1 MPKVPTAVSQRSIS
15 TGNVGSINAPSN
27 MGRGAQQ
34 VGTGLMNV
42 SQSANFLMH
51 SALAAERQREAEA
64 KHLDELNQQQGANL
78 LALEAQQGI
87 DDDVRGLKDQLSK
100 QTDRSPSL
108 WRAKIRNQDDE
119 EIEVMPD
126 DAVQLQLRNRIDKA
140 IQTAEDSYGP
150 KAKALVEQYL
160 RPHAYKATAEFKDY
174 TFGLKVDKGKA
185 DLSTSLDI
193 LGKQAADPHNLM
205 REDSMQRGLDL
216 IDNAKING
224 LLPPTEVAKLKQNWQ
239 ADVGGKYWQTV
250 SQLDPTK
257 ILQLESDYRTK
268 GAHLPEGMDPT
279 KLDTYRQ
286 MAYGTL
292 DRSQRQRDAMN
303 KAHEEAIKATQE
315 QNYRGLYSQVLQRD
329 PKAVEALPEMMANQG
344 LTVEQAD
351 KIRSTA
357 EHLAKQDA
365 DNPVLKKSS
374 GLARFEFQKQVN
386 RAKFG
391 DGDLRAIEHDLTE
404 SVIGGAMLAED
415 AQAIMGKITEAQGHL
430 QSEGQ
435 RDYNDKLQ
443 RAHKSLMS
451 GLTTTGPMDTYD
463 HVSEDAKKEASDVF
477 YERASQN
484 PGMDPTALRLEVEK
498 IFKPVVEKRR
508 EMGMSEADK
517 TALTDARMQIAVQK
531 GALSR
536 AAYKEWKDQTE
547 TWRNIYKQA
556 IEAQK
561 TPPPQPSLMERAK
574 EFGSSFF
581 NSAEDE

>member
-34 VGTGLMNV
+34 VGAGLMNV
-42 SQSANFLMH
+42 SQSANFLMY

-140 IQTAEDSYGP
+140 IQTADDSYGP

-160 RPHAYKATAEFKDY
+160 RPHAFKATSEFKDY

-216 IDNAKING
+216 IDNAKVNG
-224 LLPPTEVAKLKQNWQ
+224 LLPPTEVAKLKQNWK

-268 GAHLPEGMDPT
+268 GAHLPDDMDPT

-303 KAHEEAIKATQE
+303 KAHEESIKATQE

-365 DNPVLKKSS
+365 DNPALKQSS
-374 GLARFEFQKQVN
+374 GLARFEFQKQVT

-391 DGDLRAIEHDLTE
+391 DGDLSAIENDLTDQVT
-404 SVIGGAMLAED
+404 SGQMLATD
-415 AQAIMGKITEAQGHL
+415 AQAIMSQISEAQGHL
-430 QSEGQ
+430 QSEEKKS
-435 RDYNDKLQ
+435 YNDDVQ
-443 RAHKSLMS
+443 RAHKNVMS
-451 GLTTTGPMDTYD
+451 ALTTTGIMDKFD
-463 HVSEDAKKEASDVF
+463 ALSEETKKNADEYF
-477 YERASQN
+477 YKRLAQEPNAN
-484 PGMDPTALRLEVEK
+484 PWQIREETLK
-498 IFKPVVEKRR
+498 IFEPILKQRKEV
-508 EMGMSEADK
+508 GMQEGDK
-517 TALTDARMQIAVQK
+517 LKLDDARIEAGVQS
-531 GALSR
+531 GALSK
-536 AAYKEWKDQTE
+536 AAAKAMRDQTQQDIGMRLRE
-547 TWRNIYKQA
+547 QFIKSYV
-556 IEAQK
+556 
-561 TPPPQPSLMERAK
+561 PPQPSMMERIQQ
-574 EFGSSFF
+574 FGSSLFQG
-581 NSAEDE
+581 SDE

>member
-34 VGTGLMNV
+34 IGAGLMNV

-160 RPHAYKATAEFKDY
+160 RPHAFKATSEFKDY

-216 IDNAKING
+216 IDNAKVNG

-357 EHLAKQDA
+357 EHLSKQDA
-365 DNPVLKKSS
+365 DNPALKQSS
-374 GLARFEFQKQVN
+374 GLARFEFQKQVT

-391 DGDLRAIEHDLTE
+391 DGDLSAIENDLTDQVA
-404 SVIGGAMLAED
+404 SGQMLATD
-415 AQAIMGKITEAQGHL
+415 AQAIMSQISEAQGHL
-430 QSEGQ
+430 QSEEKKS
-435 RDYNDKLQ
+435 YNDDVQ
-443 RAHKSLMS
+443 RAHKNVMS
-451 GLTTTGPMDTYD
+451 ALTTTGIMDKFD
-463 HVSEDAKKEASDVF
+463 ALSEETKKNADEYF
-477 YERASQN
+477 YKRLAQEPNAN
-484 PGMDPTALRLEVEK
+484 PWQIREETLK
-498 IFKPVVEKRR
+498 IFEPILKQRKEV
-508 EMGMSEADK
+508 GMQEGDK
-517 TALTDARMQIAVQK
+517 LKLDDARIEAGVQS
-531 GALSR
+531 GALSK
-536 AAYKEWKDQTE
+536 AAAKAMRDQTQQDIGMRLRE
-547 TWRNIYKQA
+547 QFIKSYV
-556 IEAQK
+556 
-561 TPPPQPSLMERAK
+561 PPQPSMMERIQQ
-574 EFGSSFF
+574 FGSSLFQG
-581 NSAEDE
+581 SDE

>member
-34 VGTGLMNV
+34 IGAGLMNV

-160 RPHAYKATAEFKDY
+160 RPHAFKATSEFKDY

-216 IDNAKING
+216 IDNAKVNG
-224 LLPPTEVAKLKQNWQ
+224 LLPPTEVAKLKQNWK

-268 GAHLPEGMDPT
+268 GAHLPDDMDPT

-292 DRSQRQRDAMN
+292 DRYQRQRDAMN
-303 KAHEEAIKATQE
+303 KAHEESIKATQE

-365 DNPVLKKSS
+365 DNPALKQSS
-374 GLARFEFQKQVN
+374 GLARFEFQKQVT

-391 DGDLRAIEHDLTE
+391 DGDLSAIENDLTDQVT
-404 SVIGGAMLAED
+404 SGQMLATD
-415 AQAIMGKITEAQGHL
+415 AQAIMSQISEAQGHL
-430 QSEGQ
+430 QSEEKKS
-435 RDYNDKLQ
+435 YNDDVQ
-443 RAHKSLMS
+443 RAHKNVMS
-451 GLTTTGPMDTYD
+451 ALTTTGIMDKFD
-463 HVSEDAKKEASDVF
+463 ALSEETKKNADEYF
-477 YERASQN
+477 YKRLAQDPNAN
-484 PGMDPTALRLEVEK
+484 PWQIREETLK
-498 IFKPVVEKRR
+498 IFEPILKQRKEV
-508 EMGMSEADK
+508 GMQEGDK
-517 TALTDARMQIAVQK
+517 LKLDDARIEAGVQS
-531 GALSR
+531 GALSK
-536 AAYKEWKDQTE
+536 AAAKAMRDQTQQDIGMRLRE
-547 TWRNIYKQA
+547 QFIKSYV
-556 IEAQK
+556 
-561 TPPPQPSLMERAK
+561 PPQPSMMERIQQ
-574 EFGSSFF
+574 FGSSLFQG
-581 NSAEDE
+581 SDE

>member
-34 VGTGLMNV
+34 IGAGLMNV

-140 IQTAEDSYGP
+140 IQTAEDAYGP

-303 KAHEEAIKATQE
+303 KAHEESIKATQE

-365 DNPVLKKSS
+365 DNPALKQSS
-374 GLARFEFQKQVN
+374 GLARFEFQKQVT

-391 DGDLRAIEHDLTE
+391 DGDLSAIENDLTDQVT
-404 SVIGGAMLAED
+404 SGQMLATD
-415 AQAIMGKITEAQGHL
+415 AQAIMSQISEAQGHL
-430 QSEGQ
+430 QSEEKKS
-435 RDYNDKLQ
+435 YNDDVQ
-443 RAHKSLMS
+443 RAHKNVMS
-451 GLTTTGPMDTYD
+451 ALTTTGIMDKFD
-463 HVSEDAKKEASDVF
+463 ALSEETKKNADEYF
-477 YERASQN
+477 YKRLAQEPNAN
-484 PGMDPTALRLEVEK
+484 PWQIREETLK
-498 IFKPVVEKRR
+498 IFEPILKQRKEV
-508 EMGMSEADK
+508 GMQEGDK
-517 TALTDARMQIAVQK
+517 LKLDDARIEAGVQS
-531 GALSR
+531 GALSK
-536 AAYKEWKDQTE
+536 AAAKAMRDQTQQDIGMRLRE
-547 TWRNIYKQA
+547 QFIKSYV
-556 IEAQK
+556 
-561 TPPPQPSLMERAK
+561 PPQPSMMERIQQ
-574 EFGSSFF
+574 FGSSLFQG
-581 NSAEDE
+581 SDE

>member
-15 TGNVGSINAPSN
+15 TGNIGSINAPSN

-34 VGTGLMNV
+34 IGAGLMNV

-160 RPHAYKATAEFKDY
+160 RPHAFKATSEFKDY

-329 PKAVEALPEMMANQG
+329 PKAVEALPEMMATQG

-365 DNPVLKKSS
+365 DNPALKQSS
-374 GLARFEFQKQVN
+374 GLARFEFQKQVT

-391 DGDLRAIEHDLTE
+391 DGDLSAIENDLTDQVT
-404 SVIGGAMLAED
+404 SGQMLATD
-415 AQAIMGKITEAQGHL
+415 AQAIMSQISEAQGHL
-430 QSEGQ
+430 QSEEKKS
-435 RDYNDKLQ
+435 YNDDVQ
-443 RAHKSLMS
+443 RAHKNVMS
-451 GLTTTGPMDTYD
+451 ALTTTGIMDKFD
-463 HVSEDAKKEASDVF
+463 ALSEETKKNADEYF
-477 YERASQN
+477 YKRLAQEPNAN
-484 PGMDPTALRLEVEK
+484 PWQIREETLK
-498 IFKPVVEKRR
+498 IFEPILKQRKEV
-508 EMGMSEADK
+508 GMQEGDK
-517 TALTDARMQIAVQK
+517 LKLDDARIEAGVQS
-531 GALSR
+531 GALSK
-536 AAYKEWKDQTE
+536 AAAKAMRDQTQQDIGMRLRE
-547 TWRNIYKQA
+547 QFIKSYV
-556 IEAQK
+556 
-561 TPPPQPSLMERAK
+561 PPQPSMMERIQQ
-574 EFGSSFF
+574 FGSSLFQG
-581 NSAEDE
+581 SDE

>member
-34 VGTGLMNV
+34 IGAGLMNV

-160 RPHAYKATAEFKDY
+160 RPHAFKATSEFKDY

-315 QNYRGLYSQVLQRD
+315 QNSSGLYSRVLQRD
-329 PKAVEALPEMMANQG
+329 PKVLGELPGLLLDQG

-365 DNPVLKKSS
+365 DNPALKKSS
-374 GLARFEFQKQVN
+374 GLARFDFQKQVT

-391 DGDLRAIEHDLTE
+391 DGDLSAIEDDLTDQVA
-404 SVIGGAMLAED
+404 SGQMLATD
-415 AQAIMGKITEAQGHL
+415 AQAIMSQISEAQGHL
-430 QSEGQ
+430 QSEEKKS
-435 RDYNDKLQ
+435 YNDDVQ
-443 RAHKSLMS
+443 RAHKNVMS
-451 GLTTTGPMDTYD
+451 ALTTTGIMDKFD
-463 HVSEDAKKEASDVF
+463 ALSEETKKNADEYF
-477 YERASQN
+477 YKRLAQEPNAN
-484 PGMDPTALRLEVEK
+484 PWQIREETLK
-498 IFKPVVEKRR
+498 IFEPILKQRKEV
-508 EMGMSEADK
+508 GMQEGDK
-517 TALTDARMQIAVQK
+517 LKLDDARIEAGVQS
-531 GALSR
+531 GALSK
-536 AAYKEWKDQTE
+536 AAAKAMRDQTQQDIGMRLRE
-547 TWRNIYKQA
+547 QFIKSYV
-556 IEAQK
+556 
-561 TPPPQPSLMERAK
+561 PPQPSMMERIQQ
-574 EFGSSFF
+574 FGSSLFQG
-581 NSAEDE
+581 SDE

>member
-34 VGTGLMNV
+34 IGAGLMNV

-160 RPHAYKATAEFKDY
+160 RPHAFKATSEFKDY

-216 IDNAKING
+216 IDNAKVNG
-224 LLPPTEVAKLKQNWQ
+224 LMPPTEVAKLKQNWK

-268 GAHLPEGMDPT
+268 GAHLPDDMDPT

-292 DRSQRQRDAMN
+292 DRSQKQRDAQN
-303 KAHEEAIKATQE
+303 KANEEAIKATQE

-357 EHLAKQDA
+357 EHLSKQDA
-365 DNPVLKKSS
+365 DNPALKQSS

-391 DGDLRAIEHDLTE
+391 DGDLSAIENDLTDQVA
-404 SVIGGAMLAED
+404 SGQMLATD
-415 AQAIMGKITEAQGHL
+415 AQAIMSQISEAQGHL
-430 QSEGQ
+430 QSEEKKS
-435 RDYNDKLQ
+435 YNDDVQ
-443 RAHKSLMS
+443 RAHKNVMS
-451 GLTTTGPMDTYD
+451 ALTTTGIMDKFD
-463 HVSEDAKKEASDVF
+463 ALSEETKKNADEYF
-477 YERASQN
+477 YKRLAQEPNAN
-484 PGMDPTALRLEVEK
+484 PWQIREETLK
-498 IFKPVVEKRR
+498 IFEPILKQRKEV
-508 EMGMSEADK
+508 GMQEGDK
-517 TALTDARMQIAVQK
+517 LKLDDARIEAGVQS
-531 GALSR
+531 GALSK
-536 AAYKEWKDQTE
+536 AAAKAMRDQTQQDIGMRLRE
-547 TWRNIYKQA
+547 QFIKSYV
-556 IEAQK
+556 
-561 TPPPQPSLMERAK
+561 PPQPSMMERIQQ
-574 EFGSSFF
+574 FGSSLFQG
-581 NSAEDE
+581 SDE

>member
-34 VGTGLMNV
+34 IGAGLMNV

-160 RPHAYKATAEFKDY
+160 RPHAFKATSEFKDY

-216 IDNAKING
+216 IDNAKVNG
-224 LLPPTEVAKLKQNWQ
+224 LLPPTDVAKLKQNWQ

-329 PKAVEALPEMMANQG
+329 PKAVEALPEMMATQG

-365 DNPVLKKSS
+365 DNPALKQSS
-374 GLARFEFQKQVN
+374 GLARFEFQKQVT

-391 DGDLRAIEHDLTE
+391 DGDLSAIENDLTDQVT
-404 SVIGGAMLAED
+404 SGQMLATD
-415 AQAIMGKITEAQGHL
+415 AQAIMSQISEAQGHL
-430 QSEGQ
+430 QSEEKKS
-435 RDYNDKLQ
+435 YNDDVQ
-443 RAHKSLMS
+443 RAHKNVMS
-451 GLTTTGPMDTYD
+451 ALTTTGIMDKFD
-463 HVSEDAKKEASDVF
+463 ALSEETKKNADEYF
-477 YERASQN
+477 YKRLAQEPNAN
-484 PGMDPTALRLEVEK
+484 PWQIREETLK
-498 IFKPVVEKRR
+498 IFEPILKQRKEV
-508 EMGMSEADK
+508 GMQEGDK
-517 TALTDARMQIAVQK
+517 LKLDDARIEAGVQS
-531 GALSR
+531 GALSK
-536 AAYKEWKDQTE
+536 AAAKAMRDQTQQDIGMRLRE
-547 TWRNIYKQA
+547 QFIKSYV
-556 IEAQK
+556 
-561 TPPPQPSLMERAK
+561 PPQPSMMERIQQ
-574 EFGSSFF
+574 FGSSLFQG
-581 NSAEDE
+581 SDE

>member
-15 TGNVGSINAPSN
+15 TGNIGSINAPSN

-34 VGTGLMNV
+34 IGAGLMNV

-100 QTDRSPSL
+100 QTDRSPML
-108 WRAKIRNQDDE
+108 WRAKIRNQDDD

-140 IQTAEDSYGP
+140 IQTAEDAYGP

-160 RPHAYKATAEFKDY
+160 RPHAFKATSEFKDY

-216 IDNAKING
+216 IDNAKVNG
-224 LLPPTEVAKLKQNWQ
+224 LLPPTDVAKLKQNWQ

-329 PKAVEALPEMMANQG
+329 PKAVEALPEMMATQG

-357 EHLAKQDA
+357 EHLSKQDA
-365 DNPVLKKSS
+365 DNPALKQSS

-391 DGDLRAIEHDLTE
+391 DGDLSAIENDLTDQVT
-404 SVIGGAMLAED
+404 SGQMLATD
-415 AQAIMGKITEAQGHL
+415 AQAIMSQISEAQGHL
-430 QSEGQ
+430 QSEEKKS
-435 RDYNDKLQ
+435 YNDDVQ
-443 RAHKSLMS
+443 RAHKNVMS
-451 GLTTTGPMDTYD
+451 ALTTTGIMDKFD
-463 HVSEDAKKEASDVF
+463 ALSEETKKNADEYF
-477 YERASQN
+477 YKRLAQEPNAN
-484 PGMDPTALRLEVEK
+484 PWQIREETLK
-498 IFKPVVEKRR
+498 IFEPILKQRKEV
-508 EMGMSEADK
+508 GMQEGDK
-517 TALTDARMQIAVQK
+517 LKLDDARIEAGVQS
-531 GALSR
+531 GALSK
-536 AAYKEWKDQTE
+536 AAAKAMRDQTQQDIGMRLRE
-547 TWRNIYKQA
+547 QFIKSYV
-556 IEAQK
+556 
-561 TPPPQPSLMERAK
+561 PPQPSMMERIQQ
-574 EFGSSFF
+574 FGSSLFQG
-581 NSAEDE
+581 SDE

>member
-34 VGTGLMNV
+34 VGAGLMNV

-108 WRAKIRNQDDE
+108 WRAKIRNQDDD

-216 IDNAKING
+216 IDNAKVNG
-224 LLPPTEVAKLKQNWQ
+224 LLPPTEVAKLKQNWK

-357 EHLAKQDA
+357 EHLSKQDA
-365 DNPVLKKSS
+365 DNPALKQSS

-391 DGDLRAIEHDLTE
+391 DGDLSAIENDLTE
-404 SVIGGAMLAED
+404 QVASGQMLATD
-415 AQAIMGKITEAQGHL
+415 AQAIMSQISEAQGHL
-430 QSEGQ
+430 QSEEKKS
-435 RDYNDKLQ
+435 YNDDVQ
-443 RAHKSLMS
+443 RAHKNVMS
-451 GLTTTGPMDTYD
+451 ALTTTGLMDKFD
-463 HVSEDAKKEASDVF
+463 ALSEETKKNADEYF
-477 YERASQN
+477 YKRLAQEPNAN
-484 PGMDPTALRLEVEK
+484 PWQIREETLK
-498 IFKPVVEKRR
+498 IFEPILKQRKEV
-508 EMGMSEADK
+508 GMQEGDK
-517 TALTDARMQIAVQK
+517 LKLDDARIEAGVQS
-531 GALSR
+531 GALSK
-536 AAYKEWKDQTE
+536 AAAKAMRDQTQQDIGMRLRE
-547 TWRNIYKQA
+547 QFIKSYV
-556 IEAQK
+556 
-561 TPPPQPSLMERAK
+561 PPQPSMMERIQQ
-574 EFGSSFF
+574 FGSSLFQG
-581 NSAEDE
+581 SDE

>member
-34 VGTGLMNV
+34 IGAGLMNV

-108 WRAKIRNQDDE
+108 WRAKIRNQDDD

-160 RPHAYKATAEFKDY
+160 RPHAFKATSEFKDY

-216 IDNAKING
+216 IDNAKVNG

-303 KAHEEAIKATQE
+303 KAHEESIKATQE
-315 QNYRGLYSQVLQRD
+315 QHYRELYSQVLQRD
-329 PKAVEALPEMMANQG
+329 PKAVEALPEMMATQG

-365 DNPVLKKSS
+365 DNPALKQSS
-374 GLARFEFQKQVN
+374 GLARFEFQKQVT

-415 AQAIMGKITEAQGHL
+415 AQAIMGNITEAQGHL
-430 QSEGQ
+430 QSEEKKS
-435 RDYNDKLQ
+435 YNDDVQ
-443 RAHKSLMS
+443 RAHKNVMS
-451 GLTTTGPMDTYD
+451 ALTTTGIMDKFD
-463 HVSEDAKKEASDVF
+463 ALSEETKKNADEYF
-477 YERASQN
+477 YKRLAQEPNAN
-484 PGMDPTALRLEVEK
+484 PWQIREETLK
-498 IFKPVVEKRR
+498 IFEPILKQRKEV
-508 EMGMSEADK
+508 GMQEGDK
-517 TALTDARMQIAVQK
+517 LKLDDARIEAGVQS
-531 GALSR
+531 GALSK
-536 AAYKEWKDQTE
+536 AAAKAMRDQTQQDIGMRLRE
-547 TWRNIYKQA
+547 QFIKSYV
-556 IEAQK
+556 
-561 TPPPQPSLMERAK
+561 PPQPSMMERIQQ
-574 EFGSSFF
+574 FGSSLFQG
-581 NSAEDE
+581 SDE

>member
-15 TGNVGSINAPSN
+15 TGNIGSINAPSN

-34 VGTGLMNV
+34 IGAGLMNV

-100 QTDRSPSL
+100 QTDRSPML
-108 WRAKIRNQDDE
+108 WRAKIRNQDDD

-140 IQTAEDSYGP
+140 IQTAEDAYGP

-160 RPHAYKATAEFKDY
+160 RPHAFKATSEFKDY

-216 IDNAKING
+216 IDNAKVNG
-224 LLPPTEVAKLKQNWQ
+224 LLPPTDVAKLKQNWQ

-357 EHLAKQDA
+357 EHLSKQDA
-365 DNPVLKKSS
+365 DNPALKQSS
-374 GLARFEFQKQVN
+374 GLARFEFQKQVT

-391 DGDLRAIEHDLTE
+391 DGDLSAIENDLTDQVT
-404 SVIGGAMLAED
+404 SGQMLATD
-415 AQAIMGKITEAQGHL
+415 AQAIMSQINEAQGHL
-430 QSEGQ
+430 QSEEKKS
-435 RDYNDKLQ
+435 YNDDVQ
-443 RAHKSLMS
+443 RAHKNVMS
-451 GLTTTGPMDTYD
+451 ALTTTGIMDKFD
-463 HVSEDAKKEASDVF
+463 ALSEETKKNADEYF
-477 YERASQN
+477 YKRLAQEPNAN
-484 PGMDPTALRLEVEK
+484 PWQIREETLK
-498 IFKPVVEKRR
+498 IFEPILKQRKEV
-508 EMGMSEADK
+508 GMQEGDK
-517 TALTDARMQIAVQK
+517 LKLDDARIEAGVQS
-531 GALSR
+531 GALSK
-536 AAYKEWKDQTE
+536 AAAKAMRDQTQQDIGMRLRE
-547 TWRNIYKQA
+547 QFIKSYV
-556 IEAQK
+556 
-561 TPPPQPSLMERAK
+561 PPQPSMMERIQQ
-574 EFGSSFF
+574 FGSSLFQG
-581 NSAEDE
+581 SDE

>member
-1 MPKVPTAVSQRSIS
+1 
-15 TGNVGSINAPSN
+15 
-27 MGRGAQQ
+27 
-34 VGTGLMNV
+34 MNV

-100 QTDRSPSL
+100 QTDRSPML
-108 WRAKIRNQDDE
+108 WRAKIRNQDDD

-140 IQTAEDSYGP
+140 IQTAEDAYGP

-160 RPHAYKATAEFKDY
+160 RPHAFKATSEFKDY

-224 LLPPTEVAKLKQNWQ
+224 LLPPTDVAKLKQNWQ
-239 ADVGGKYWQTV
+239 ADVGNKYWQTV

-257 ILQLESDYRTK
+257 ILNLESDYRTK

-303 KAHEEAIKATQE
+303 KAHEESIKATQE
-315 QNYRGLYSQVLQRD
+315 QHYRELYSQVLQRD
-329 PKAVEALPEMMANQG
+329 PKAVEALPEMMATQG

-365 DNPVLKKSS
+365 DNPALKQSS
-374 GLARFEFQKQVN
+374 GLARFEFQKQVT

-391 DGDLRAIEHDLTE
+391 DGDLSAIENDLTDQVT
-404 SVIGGAMLAED
+404 SGQMLATD
-415 AQAIMGKITEAQGHL
+415 AQAIMSQINEAQGHL
-430 QSEGQ
+430 QSEEKKS
-435 RDYNDKLQ
+435 YNDDVQ
-443 RAHKSLMS
+443 RAHKNVMS
-451 GLTTTGPMDTYD
+451 ALTTTGIMDKFD
-463 HVSEDAKKEASDVF
+463 ALSEETKKNADEYF
-477 YERASQN
+477 YKRLAQEPNAN
-484 PGMDPTALRLEVEK
+484 PWQIREETLK
-498 IFKPVVEKRR
+498 IFEPILKQRKEV
-508 EMGMSEADK
+508 GMQEGDK
-517 TALTDARMQIAVQK
+517 LKLDDARIEAGVQS
-531 GALSR
+531 GALSK
-536 AAYKEWKDQTE
+536 AAAKAMRDQTQQDIGMRLRE
-547 TWRNIYKQA
+547 QFIKSYV
-556 IEAQK
+556 
-561 TPPPQPSLMERAK
+561 PPQPSMMERIQQ
-574 EFGSSFF
+574 FGSSLFQG
-581 NSAEDE
+581 SDE

>member
-1 MPKVPTAVSQRSIS
+1 
-15 TGNVGSINAPSN
+15 
-27 MGRGAQQ
+27 
-34 VGTGLMNV
+34 MNV

-160 RPHAYKATAEFKDY
+160 RPHAFKATSEFKDY

-185 DLSTSLDI
+185 DLATSLDI

-315 QNYRGLYSQVLQRD
+315 QNSSGLYSRVLQRD
-329 PKAVEALPEMMANQG
+329 PKVLGELPGLLLDQG

-365 DNPVLKKSS
+365 DNPALKKSS

-391 DGDLRAIEHDLTE
+391 DGDLSAIENDLTE
-404 SVIGGAMLAED
+404 QVSSGQMLATD
-415 AQAIMGKITEAQGHL
+415 AQAIMSQISEAQGHL
-430 QSEGQ
+430 QSEEKKS
-435 RDYNDKLQ
+435 YNDDVQ
-443 RAHKSLMS
+443 RAHKNVMS
-451 GLTTTGPMDTYD
+451 ALTTTGIMDKFD
-463 HVSEDAKKEASDVF
+463 ALSEETKKNADEYF
-477 YERASQN
+477 YKRLAQEPNAN
-484 PGMDPTALRLEVEK
+484 PWQIREETLK
-498 IFKPVVEKRR
+498 IFEPILKQRKEV
-508 EMGMSEADK
+508 GMQEGDK
-517 TALTDARMQIAVQK
+517 LKLDDARIEAGVQS
-531 GALSR
+531 GALSK
-536 AAYKEWKDQTE
+536 AAAKAMRDQTQQDIGMRLRE
-547 TWRNIYKQA
+547 QFIKSYV
-556 IEAQK
+556 
-561 TPPPQPSLMERAK
+561 PPQPSMMERIQQ
-574 EFGSSFF
+574 FGSSLFQG
-581 NSAEDE
+581 SDE

>member
-34 VGTGLMNV
+34 VGAGLMNV

-160 RPHAYKATAEFKDY
+160 RPHAFKATSEFKDY

-185 DLSTSLDI
+185 DLATSLDI

-216 IDNAKING
+216 IDNAKVNG
-224 LLPPTEVAKLKQNWQ
+224 LLPPTEVAKLKQNWK

-257 ILQLESDYRTK
+257 ILNLESDYRTK

-303 KAHEEAIKATQE
+303 KAHEESIKATQE
-315 QNYRGLYSQVLQRD
+315 HHYRELYSQVLQRD
-329 PKAVEALPEMMANQG
+329 PKAVEALPEMMATQG

-365 DNPVLKKSS
+365 DNPALKQSS
-374 GLARFEFQKQVN
+374 GLARFEFQKQVT

-391 DGDLRAIEHDLTE
+391 DGDLSAIENDLTDQVT
-404 SVIGGAMLAED
+404 SGQMLATD
-415 AQAIMGKITEAQGHL
+415 AQAIMSQISEAQGHL
-430 QSEGQ
+430 QSEEKKS
-435 RDYNDKLQ
+435 YNDDVQ
-443 RAHKSLMS
+443 RAHKNVMS
-451 GLTTTGPMDTYD
+451 ALTTTGIMDKFD
-463 HVSEDAKKEASDVF
+463 ALSEETKKNADEYF
-477 YERASQN
+477 YKRLAQEPNAN
-484 PGMDPTALRLEVEK
+484 PWQIREETLK
-498 IFKPVVEKRR
+498 IFEPILKQRKEV
-508 EMGMSEADK
+508 GMQEGDK
-517 TALTDARMQIAVQK
+517 LKLDDARIEAGVQS
-531 GALSR
+531 GALSK
-536 AAYKEWKDQTE
+536 AAAKAMRDQTQQDIGMRLRE
-547 TWRNIYKQA
+547 QFIKSYV
-556 IEAQK
+556 
-561 TPPPQPSLMERAK
+561 PPQPSMMERIQQ
-574 EFGSSFF
+574 FGSSLFQG
-581 NSAEDE
+581 SDE

>member
-34 VGTGLMNV
+34 IGAGLMNV

-100 QTDRSPSL
+100 QTDRSPML
-108 WRAKIRNQDDE
+108 WRAKIRNQDDD

-140 IQTAEDSYGP
+140 IQTAEDAYGP

-160 RPHAYKATAEFKDY
+160 RPHAFKATSEFKDY

-224 LLPPTEVAKLKQNWQ
+224 LLPPTDVAKLKQNWQ
-239 ADVGGKYWQTV
+239 ADVGNKYWQTV

-257 ILQLESDYRTK
+257 ILNLESDYRTK

-303 KAHEEAIKATQE
+303 KAHEESIKATQE
-315 QNYRGLYSQVLQRD
+315 QHYRELYSQVLQRD
-329 PKAVEALPEMMANQG
+329 PKAVEALPEMMATQG

-365 DNPVLKKSS
+365 DNPALKQSS
-374 GLARFEFQKQVN
+374 GLARFEFQKQVT

-391 DGDLRAIEHDLTE
+391 DGDLSAIENDLTDQVT
-404 SVIGGAMLAED
+404 SGQMLATD
-415 AQAIMGKITEAQGHL
+415 AQAIMSQINEAQGHL
-430 QSEGQ
+430 QSEEKKS
-435 RDYNDKLQ
+435 YNDDVQ
-443 RAHKSLMS
+443 RAHKNVMS
-451 GLTTTGPMDTYD
+451 ALTTTGIMDKFD
-463 HVSEDAKKEASDVF
+463 ALSEETKKNADEYF
-477 YERASQN
+477 YKRLAQEPNAN
-484 PGMDPTALRLEVEK
+484 PWQIREETLK
-498 IFKPVVEKRR
+498 IFEPILKQRKEV
-508 EMGMSEADK
+508 GMQEGDK
-517 TALTDARMQIAVQK
+517 LKLDDARIEAGVQS
-531 GALSR
+531 GALSK
-536 AAYKEWKDQTE
+536 AAAKAMRDQTQQDIGMRLRE
-547 TWRNIYKQA
+547 QFIKSYV
-556 IEAQK
+556 
-561 TPPPQPSLMERAK
+561 PPQPSMMERIQQ
-574 EFGSSFF
+574 FGSSLFQG
-581 NSAEDE
+581 SDE

>member
-34 VGTGLMNV
+34 IGAGLMNV

-100 QTDRSPSL
+100 QTDRSPML

-160 RPHAYKATAEFKDY
+160 RPHAFKATSEFKDY

-216 IDNAKING
+216 IDNAKVNG
-224 LLPPTEVAKLKQNWQ
+224 LLPPTDVAKLKQNWQ

-329 PKAVEALPEMMANQG
+329 PKAVEALPEMMATQG

-365 DNPVLKKSS
+365 DNPALKQSS
-374 GLARFEFQKQVN
+374 GLARFEFQKQVT

-391 DGDLRAIEHDLTE
+391 DGDLSAIENDLTDQVT
-404 SVIGGAMLAED
+404 SGQMLATD
-415 AQAIMGKITEAQGHL
+415 AQAIMSQISEAQGHL
-430 QSEGQ
+430 QSEEKKS
-435 RDYNDKLQ
+435 YNDDVQ
-443 RAHKSLMS
+443 RAHKNVMS
-451 GLTTTGPMDTYD
+451 ALTTTGIMDKFD
-463 HVSEDAKKEASDVF
+463 ALSEETKKNADEYF
-477 YERASQN
+477 YKRLAQEPNAN
-484 PGMDPTALRLEVEK
+484 PWQIREETLK
-498 IFKPVVEKRR
+498 IFEPILKQRKEV
-508 EMGMSEADK
+508 GMQEGDK
-517 TALTDARMQIAVQK
+517 LKLDDARIEAGVQS

-536 AAYKEWKDQTE
+536 AAAKAMRDQTQQDIGMRLRE
-547 TWRNIYKQA
+547 QFIKSYV
-556 IEAQK
+556 
-561 TPPPQPSLMERAK
+561 PPQPSMMERIQQ
-574 EFGSSFF
+574 FGSSLFQG
-581 NSAEDE
+581 SDE

>member
-34 VGTGLMNV
+34 IGAGLMNV

-140 IQTAEDSYGP
+140 IQTAEDAYGP

-160 RPHAYKATAEFKDY
+160 RPHAFKATSEFKDY

-216 IDNAKING
+216 IDNAKVNG
-224 LLPPTEVAKLKQNWQ
+224 LLPPTDVAKLKQNWQ

-329 PKAVEALPEMMANQG
+329 PKAVEALPEMMATQG

-365 DNPVLKKSS
+365 DNPALKQSS
-374 GLARFEFQKQVN
+374 GLARFEFQKQVT

-391 DGDLRAIEHDLTE
+391 DGDLSAIENDLTDQVT
-404 SVIGGAMLAED
+404 SGQMLATD
-415 AQAIMGKITEAQGHL
+415 AQAIMSQISEAQGHL
-430 QSEGQ
+430 QSEEKKS
-435 RDYNDKLQ
+435 YNDDVQ
-443 RAHKSLMS
+443 RAHKNVMS
-451 GLTTTGPMDTYD
+451 ALTTTGIMDKFD
-463 HVSEDAKKEASDVF
+463 ALSEETKKNADEYF
-477 YERASQN
+477 YKRLAQEPNAN
-484 PGMDPTALRLEVEK
+484 PWQIREETLK
-498 IFKPVVEKRR
+498 IFEPILKQRKEV
-508 EMGMSEADK
+508 GMQEGDK
-517 TALTDARMQIAVQK
+517 LKLDDARIEAGVQS
-531 GALSR
+531 GALSK
-536 AAYKEWKDQTE
+536 AAAKAMRDQTQQDIGMRLRE
-547 TWRNIYKQA
+547 QFIKSYV
-556 IEAQK
+556 
-561 TPPPQPSLMERAK
+561 PPQPSMMERIQQ
-574 EFGSSFF
+574 FGSSLFQG
-581 NSAEDE
+581 SDE

>member
-34 VGTGLMNV
+34 VGAGLMNV

-216 IDNAKING
+216 IDNAKVNG

-315 QNYRGLYSQVLQRD
+315 QNSSGLYSRVLQRD
-329 PKAVEALPEMMANQG
+329 PKVLGELPGLLLDQG

-365 DNPVLKKSS
+365 DNPALKKSS
-374 GLARFEFQKQVN
+374 GLARFDFQKQVT

-391 DGDLRAIEHDLTE
+391 DGDLSAIEDDLTDQVA
-404 SVIGGAMLAED
+404 SGQMLATD
-415 AQAIMGKITEAQGHL
+415 AQAIMSQISEAQGHL
-430 QSEGQ
+430 QSEEKKS
-435 RDYNDKLQ
+435 YNDDVQ
-443 RAHKSLMS
+443 RAHKNVMS
-451 GLTTTGPMDTYD
+451 ALTTTGIMDKFD
-463 HVSEDAKKEASDVF
+463 ALSEETKKNADEYF
-477 YERASQN
+477 YKRLAQEPNAN
-484 PGMDPTALRLEVEK
+484 PWQIREETLK
-498 IFKPVVEKRR
+498 IFEPILKQRKEV
-508 EMGMSEADK
+508 GMQEGDK
-517 TALTDARMQIAVQK
+517 LKLDDARIEAGVQS
-531 GALSR
+531 GALSK
-536 AAYKEWKDQTE
+536 AAAKAMRDQTQQDIGMRLRE
-547 TWRNIYKQA
+547 QFIKSYV
-556 IEAQK
+556 
-561 TPPPQPSLMERAK
+561 PPQPSMMERIQQ
-574 EFGSSFF
+574 FGSSLFQG
-581 NSAEDE
+581 SDE

>member
-1 MPKVPTAVSQRSIS
+1 MPTVPTAVSQRSIS

-34 VGTGLMNV
+34 IGAGLMNV

-100 QTDRSPSL
+100 QTDRSPML
-108 WRAKIRNQDDE
+108 WRAKIRNQDDD

-140 IQTAEDSYGP
+140 IQTAEDAYGP

-160 RPHAYKATAEFKDY
+160 RPHAFKATSEFKDY

-329 PKAVEALPEMMANQG
+329 PKAVDALPEMMATQG

-365 DNPVLKKSS
+365 DNPALKQSS
-374 GLARFEFQKQVN
+374 GLARFEFQKQVT

-391 DGDLRAIEHDLTE
+391 DGDLSAIENDLTDQVT
-404 SVIGGAMLAED
+404 SGQMLATD
-415 AQAIMGKITEAQGHL
+415 AQAIMSQISEAQGHL
-430 QSEGQ
+430 QSEEKKS
-435 RDYNDKLQ
+435 YNDDVQ
-443 RAHKSLMS
+443 RAHKNVMS
-451 GLTTTGPMDTYD
+451 ALTTTGIMDKFD
-463 HVSEDAKKEASDVF
+463 ALSEETKKNADEYF
-477 YERASQN
+477 YKRLAQEPNAN
-484 PGMDPTALRLEVEK
+484 PWQIREETLK
-498 IFKPVVEKRR
+498 IFEPILKQRKEV
-508 EMGMSEADK
+508 GMQEGDK
-517 TALTDARMQIAVQK
+517 LKLDDARIEAGVQS
-531 GALSR
+531 GALSK
-536 AAYKEWKDQTE
+536 AAAKAMRDQTQQDIGMRLRE
-547 TWRNIYKQA
+547 QFIKSYV
-556 IEAQK
+556 
-561 TPPPQPSLMERAK
+561 PPQPSMMERIQQ
-574 EFGSSFF
+574 FGSSLFQG
-581 NSAEDE
+581 SDE

>member
-34 VGTGLMNV
+34 VGAGLMNV

-185 DLSTSLDI
+185 DLATSLDI

-216 IDNAKING
+216 IDNAKVNG

-303 KAHEEAIKATQE
+303 KAHEESIKATQE

-329 PKAVEALPEMMANQG
+329 PKAVEALPEMMASQG

-357 EHLAKQDA
+357 EHLSKQDA
-365 DNPVLKKSS
+365 DNPALKKSS
-374 GLARFEFQKQVN
+374 GLARFDFQKQVT

-391 DGDLRAIEHDLTE
+391 DGDLSAIEDDLTDQVA
-404 SVIGGAMLAED
+404 SGQMLATD
-415 AQAIMGKITEAQGHL
+415 AQAIMSQISEAQGHL
-430 QSEGQ
+430 QSEEKKS
-435 RDYNDKLQ
+435 YNDDVQ
-443 RAHKSLMS
+443 RAHKNVMS
-451 GLTTTGPMDTYD
+451 ALTTTGLMDKFD
-463 HVSEDAKKEASDVF
+463 ALSEETKKNADEYF
-477 YERASQN
+477 YKRLAQEPNAN
-484 PGMDPTALRLEVEK
+484 PWQIREETLK
-498 IFKPVVEKRR
+498 IFEPILKQRKEV
-508 EMGMSEADK
+508 GMQEGDK
-517 TALTDARMQIAVQK
+517 LKLDDARIEAGVQS
-531 GALSR
+531 GALSK
-536 AAYKEWKDQTE
+536 AAAKAMRDQTQQDIGMRLRE
-547 TWRNIYKQA
+547 QFIKSYV
-556 IEAQK
+556 
-561 TPPPQPSLMERAK
+561 PPQPSMMERIQQ
-574 EFGSSFF
+574 FGSSLFQG
-581 NSAEDE
+581 SDE

>member
-34 VGTGLMNV
+34 VGAGLMNV

-140 IQTAEDSYGP
+140 IQTAEDAYGP

-160 RPHAYKATAEFKDY
+160 RPHAFKATSEFKDY

-185 DLSTSLDI
+185 DLATSLDI

-224 LLPPTEVAKLKQNWQ
+224 LLPPTDVAKLKQNWQ
-239 ADVGGKYWQTV
+239 ADVGNKYWQTV

-257 ILQLESDYRTK
+257 ILNLESDYRTK

-303 KAHEEAIKATQE
+303 KAHEESIKATQE
-315 QNYRGLYSQVLQRD
+315 QHYRELYSQVLQRD
-329 PKAVEALPEMMANQG
+329 PKAVEALPEMMATQG

-365 DNPVLKKSS
+365 DNPALKQSS
-374 GLARFEFQKQVN
+374 GLARFEFQKQVT

-391 DGDLRAIEHDLTE
+391 DGDLSAIENDLTDQVT
-404 SVIGGAMLAED
+404 SGQMLATD
-415 AQAIMGKITEAQGHL
+415 AQAIMSQISEAQGHL
-430 QSEGQ
+430 QSEEKKS
-435 RDYNDKLQ
+435 YNDDVQ
-443 RAHKSLMS
+443 RAHKNVMS
-451 GLTTTGPMDTYD
+451 ALTTTGIMDKFD
-463 HVSEDAKKEASDVF
+463 ALSEETKKNADEYF
-477 YERASQN
+477 YKRLAQEPNAN
-484 PGMDPTALRLEVEK
+484 PWQIREETLK
-498 IFKPVVEKRR
+498 IFEPILKQRKEV
-508 EMGMSEADK
+508 GMQEGDK
-517 TALTDARMQIAVQK
+517 LKLDDARIEAGVQS
-531 GALSR
+531 GALSK
-536 AAYKEWKDQTE
+536 AAAKAMRDQTQQDIGMRLRE
-547 TWRNIYKQA
+547 QFIKSYV
-556 IEAQK
+556 
-561 TPPPQPSLMERAK
+561 PPQPSMMERIQQ
-574 EFGSSFF
+574 FGSSLFQG
-581 NSAEDE
+581 SDE

>member
-34 VGTGLMNV
+34 IGAGLMNV

-100 QTDRSPSL
+100 QTDRSPML
-108 WRAKIRNQDDE
+108 WRAKIRNQDDD

-160 RPHAYKATAEFKDY
+160 RPHAFKATSEFKDY

-224 LLPPTEVAKLKQNWQ
+224 LLPPTDVAKLKQNWQ
-239 ADVGGKYWQTV
+239 ADVGNKYWQTV

-257 ILQLESDYRTK
+257 ILNLESDYRTK

-303 KAHEEAIKATQE
+303 KAHEESIKATQE
-315 QNYRGLYSQVLQRD
+315 QHYRELYSQVLQRD
-329 PKAVEALPEMMANQG
+329 PKAVEALPEMMATQG

-365 DNPVLKKSS
+365 DNPALKQSS
-374 GLARFEFQKQVN
+374 GLARFEFQKQVT

-391 DGDLRAIEHDLTE
+391 DGDLSAIENDLTDQVT
-404 SVIGGAMLAED
+404 SGQMLATD
-415 AQAIMGKITEAQGHL
+415 AQAIMSQISEAQGHL
-430 QSEGQ
+430 QSEEKKS
-435 RDYNDKLQ
+435 YNDDVQ
-443 RAHKSLMS
+443 RAHKNVMS
-451 GLTTTGPMDTYD
+451 ALTTTGIMDKFD
-463 HVSEDAKKEASDVF
+463 ALSEETKKNADEYF
-477 YERASQN
+477 YKRLAQEPNAN
-484 PGMDPTALRLEVEK
+484 PWQIREETLK
-498 IFKPVVEKRR
+498 IFEPILKQRKEV
-508 EMGMSEADK
+508 GMQEGDK
-517 TALTDARMQIAVQK
+517 LKLDDARIEAGVQS
-531 GALSR
+531 GALSK
-536 AAYKEWKDQTE
+536 AAAKAMRDQTQQDIGMRLRE
-547 TWRNIYKQA
+547 QFIKSYV
-556 IEAQK
+556 
-561 TPPPQPSLMERAK
+561 PPQPSMMERIQQ
-574 EFGSSFF
+574 FGSSLFQG
-581 NSAEDE
+581 SDE

>member
-34 VGTGLMNV
+34 IGAGLMNV

-100 QTDRSPSL
+100 QTDRSPML
-108 WRAKIRNQDDE
+108 WRAKIRNQDDD

-140 IQTAEDSYGP
+140 IQTAEDAYGP

-160 RPHAYKATAEFKDY
+160 RPHAFKATSEFKDY

-224 LLPPTEVAKLKQNWQ
+224 LLPPTDVAKLKQNWQ
-239 ADVGGKYWQTV
+239 ADVGNKYWQTV

-257 ILQLESDYRTK
+257 ILNLESDYRTK

-303 KAHEEAIKATQE
+303 KAHEESIKATQE
-315 QNYRGLYSQVLQRD
+315 QHYRELYSQVLQRD
-329 PKAVEALPEMMANQG
+329 PKAVEALPEMMATQG

-365 DNPVLKKSS
+365 DNPALKQSS
-374 GLARFEFQKQVN
+374 GLARFEFQKQVT

-391 DGDLRAIEHDLTE
+391 DGDLSAIENDLTDQVT
-404 SVIGGAMLAED
+404 SGQMLATD
-415 AQAIMGKITEAQGHL
+415 AQAIMSQISEAQGHL
-430 QSEGQ
+430 QSEEKKS
-435 RDYNDKLQ
+435 YNDDVQ
-443 RAHKSLMS
+443 RAHKNVMS
-451 GLTTTGPMDTYD
+451 ALTTTGIMDKFD
-463 HVSEDAKKEASDVF
+463 ALSEETKKNADEYF
-477 YERASQN
+477 YKRLAQEPNAN
-484 PGMDPTALRLEVEK
+484 PWQIREETLK
-498 IFKPVVEKRR
+498 IFEPILKQRKEV
-508 EMGMSEADK
+508 GMQEGDK
-517 TALTDARMQIAVQK
+517 LKLDDARIEAGVQS
-531 GALSR
+531 GALSK
-536 AAYKEWKDQTE
+536 AAAKAMRDQTQQDIGMRLRE
-547 TWRNIYKQA
+547 QFIKSYV
-556 IEAQK
+556 
-561 TPPPQPSLMERAK
+561 PPQPSMMERIQQ
-574 EFGSSFF
+574 FGSSLFQG
-581 NSAEDE
+581 SDE

>member
-34 VGTGLMNV
+34 IGAGLMNV

-140 IQTAEDSYGP
+140 IQTAEDAYGP

-185 DLSTSLDI
+185 DLATSLDI

-292 DRSQRQRDAMN
+292 DRSQRQRDALN
-303 KAHEEAIKATQE
+303 KANEEAIKATQE
-315 QNYRGLYSQVLQRD
+315 QNYRGLYAQVLQRD
-329 PKAVEALPEMMANQG
+329 PKAVEALPGMMADQG

-351 KIRSTA
+351 KIRATA

-365 DNPVLKKSS
+365 DNPALKKSS

-391 DGDLRAIEHDLTE
+391 DGDLQAIEDNLTE
-404 SVIGGAMLAED
+404 DVLAGRMLPTD
-415 AQAIMGKITEAQGHL
+415 AQAVMEKISEAQGHL
-430 QSEGQ
+430 QSEEKKS
-435 RDYNDKLQ
+435 YNDDVQ
-443 RAHKSLMS
+443 RAHKNVMS
-451 GLTTTGPMDTYD
+451 ALTTTGLMDKFD
-463 HVSEDAKKEASDVF
+463 ALSEETKKSADEYF
-477 YERASQN
+477 YKRLAQEPNAN
-484 PGMDPTALRLEVEK
+484 PWQIREETLK
-498 IFKPVVEKRR
+498 IFEPILKQRKEV
-508 EMGMSEADK
+508 GMQEGDK
-517 TALTDARMQIAVQK
+517 LKLDDARIESGVQS
-531 GALSR
+531 GAISK
-536 AAYKEWKDQTE
+536 AAAKAMRDQTQTE
-547 TWRNIYKQA
+547 IGIRLREQFIKSYV
-556 IEAQK
+556 
-561 TPPPQPSLMERAK
+561 PPQPSMLERLQSM
-574 EFGSSFF
+574 GSSLFQG
-581 NSAEDE
+581 SDE

>member
-34 VGTGLMNV
+34 VGAGLMNV

-140 IQTAEDSYGP
+140 IQTAEDAYGP

-160 RPHAYKATAEFKDY
+160 RPHAFKATSEFKDY

-185 DLSTSLDI
+185 DLATSLDI

-257 ILQLESDYRTK
+257 ILNLESDYRTK

-329 PKAVEALPEMMANQG
+329 PKAVEALPEMMATQG

-365 DNPVLKKSS
+365 DNPALKQSS
-374 GLARFEFQKQVN
+374 GLARFEFQKQVT

-391 DGDLRAIEHDLTE
+391 DGDLSAIENDLTDQVT
-404 SVIGGAMLAED
+404 SGQMLATD
-415 AQAIMGKITEAQGHL
+415 AQAIMSQISEAQGHL
-430 QSEGQ
+430 QSEEKKS
-435 RDYNDKLQ
+435 YNDDVQ
-443 RAHKSLMS
+443 RAHKNVMS
-451 GLTTTGPMDTYD
+451 ALTTTGIMDKFD
-463 HVSEDAKKEASDVF
+463 ALSEETKKNADEYF
-477 YERASQN
+477 YKRLAQDPNAN
-484 PGMDPTALRLEVEK
+484 PWQIREETLK
-498 IFKPVVEKRR
+498 IFEPILKQRKEV
-508 EMGMSEADK
+508 GMQEGDK
-517 TALTDARMQIAVQK
+517 LKLDDARIEAGVQS
-531 GALSR
+531 GALSK
-536 AAYKEWKDQTE
+536 AAAKAMRDQTQQDIGMRLRE
-547 TWRNIYKQA
+547 QFIKSYV
-556 IEAQK
+556 
-561 TPPPQPSLMERAK
+561 PPQPSMMERIQQ
-574 EFGSSFF
+574 FGSSLFQG
-581 NSAEDE
+581 SDE

>member
-34 VGTGLMNV
+34 IGAGLMNV

-100 QTDRSPSL
+100 QTDRSPML
-108 WRAKIRNQDDE
+108 WRAKIRNQDDD

-185 DLSTSLDI
+185 DLATSLDI

-216 IDNAKING
+216 IDNAKVNG
-224 LLPPTEVAKLKQNWQ
+224 LLPPTEVAKLKQNWK

-268 GAHLPEGMDPT
+268 GAHLPDDMDPT

-329 PKAVEALPEMMANQG
+329 PKAVEALPEMMATQG

-365 DNPVLKKSS
+365 DNPALKQSS
-374 GLARFEFQKQVN
+374 GLARFEFQKQVT

-391 DGDLRAIEHDLTE
+391 DGDLSAIENDLTDQVT
-404 SVIGGAMLAED
+404 SGQMLATD
-415 AQAIMGKITEAQGHL
+415 AQAIMSQINEAQGHL
-430 QSEGQ
+430 QSEEKKS
-435 RDYNDKLQ
+435 YNDDVQ
-443 RAHKSLMS
+443 RAHKNVMS
-451 GLTTTGPMDTYD
+451 ALTTTGIMDKFD
-463 HVSEDAKKEASDVF
+463 ALSEETKKNADEYF
-477 YERASQN
+477 YKRLAQEPNAN
-484 PGMDPTALRLEVEK
+484 PWQIREETLK
-498 IFKPVVEKRR
+498 IFEPILKQRKEV
-508 EMGMSEADK
+508 GMQEGDK
-517 TALTDARMQIAVQK
+517 LKLDDARIEAGVQS
-531 GALSR
+531 GALSK
-536 AAYKEWKDQTE
+536 AAAKAMRDQTQQDIGMRLRE
-547 TWRNIYKQA
+547 QFIKSYV
-556 IEAQK
+556 
-561 TPPPQPSLMERAK
+561 PPQPSMMERIQQ
-574 EFGSSFF
+574 FGSSLFQG
-581 NSAEDE
+581 SDE

>member
-34 VGTGLMNV
+34 IGAGLMNV

-100 QTDRSPSL
+100 QTDRSPML
-108 WRAKIRNQDDE
+108 WRAKIRNQDDD

-140 IQTAEDSYGP
+140 IQTAEDAYGP

-160 RPHAYKATAEFKDY
+160 RPHAFKATSEFKDY

-224 LLPPTEVAKLKQNWQ
+224 LLPPTDVAKLKQNWQ
-239 ADVGGKYWQTV
+239 ADVGNKYWQTV

-257 ILQLESDYRTK
+257 ILNLESDYRTK

-303 KAHEEAIKATQE
+303 KAHEESIKATQE
-315 QNYRGLYSQVLQRD
+315 QHYRELYSQVLRRD
-329 PKAVEALPEMMANQG
+329 PKAVEALPEMMATQG

-365 DNPVLKKSS
+365 DNPALKQSS
-374 GLARFEFQKQVN
+374 GLARFEFQKQVT

-391 DGDLRAIEHDLTE
+391 DGDLSAIENDLTDQVT
-404 SVIGGAMLAED
+404 SGQMLATD
-415 AQAIMGKITEAQGHL
+415 AQAIMSQISEAQGHL
-430 QSEGQ
+430 QSEEKKS
-435 RDYNDKLQ
+435 YNDDVQ
-443 RAHKSLMS
+443 RAHKNVMS
-451 GLTTTGPMDTYD
+451 ALTTTGIMDKFD
-463 HVSEDAKKEASDVF
+463 ALSEETKKNADEYF
-477 YERASQN
+477 YKRLAQEPNAN
-484 PGMDPTALRLEVEK
+484 PWQIREETLK
-498 IFKPVVEKRR
+498 IFEPILKQRKEV
-508 EMGMSEADK
+508 GMQEGDK
-517 TALTDARMQIAVQK
+517 LKLDDARIEAGVQS
-531 GALSR
+531 GALSK
-536 AAYKEWKDQTE
+536 AAAKAMRDQTQQDIGMRLRE
-547 TWRNIYKQA
+547 QFIKSYV
-556 IEAQK
+556 
-561 TPPPQPSLMERAK
+561 PPQPSMMERIQQ
-574 EFGSSFF
+574 FGSSLFQG
-581 NSAEDE
+581 SDE

>member
-34 VGTGLMNV
+34 IGAGLMNV

-160 RPHAYKATAEFKDY
+160 RPHAFKATSEFKDY

-329 PKAVEALPEMMANQG
+329 PKAVEALPEMMATQG

-365 DNPVLKKSS
+365 DNPALKKSS
-374 GLARFEFQKQVN
+374 GLARFEFQKQVT

-391 DGDLRAIEHDLTE
+391 DGDLSAIENDLTDQVT
-404 SVIGGAMLAED
+404 SGQMLATD
-415 AQAIMGKITEAQGHL
+415 AQAIMSQISEAQGHL
-430 QSEGQ
+430 QSEEKKS
-435 RDYNDKLQ
+435 YNDDVQ
-443 RAHKSLMS
+443 RAHKNVMS
-451 GLTTTGPMDTYD
+451 ALTTTGIMDKFD
-463 HVSEDAKKEASDVF
+463 ALSEETKKNADEYF
-477 YERASQN
+477 YKRLAQEPNAN
-484 PGMDPTALRLEVEK
+484 PWQIREETLK
-498 IFKPVVEKRR
+498 IFEPILKQRKEV
-508 EMGMSEADK
+508 GMQEGDK
-517 TALTDARMQIAVQK
+517 LKLDDARIEAGVQS
-531 GALSR
+531 GALSK
-536 AAYKEWKDQTE
+536 AAAKAMRDQTQQDIGMRLRE
-547 TWRNIYKQA
+547 QFIKSYV
-556 IEAQK
+556 
-561 TPPPQPSLMERAK
+561 PPQPSMMERIQQ
-574 EFGSSFF
+574 FGSSLFQG
-581 NSAEDE
+581 SDE

>member
-34 VGTGLMNV
+34 IGAGLMNV

-160 RPHAYKATAEFKDY
+160 RPHAFKATSEFKDY

-185 DLSTSLDI
+185 DLATSLDI

-216 IDNAKING
+216 IDNAKVNG

-239 ADVGGKYWQTV
+239 ADVGNKYWQTV

-257 ILQLESDYRTK
+257 ILNLESDYRTK

-303 KAHEEAIKATQE
+303 KAHEESIKATQE
-315 QNYRGLYSQVLQRD
+315 QHYRELYSQVLQRD
-329 PKAVEALPEMMANQG
+329 PKAVEALPEMMATQG

-365 DNPVLKKSS
+365 DNPALKQSS

-391 DGDLRAIEHDLTE
+391 DGDLSAIENDLTDQVT
-404 SVIGGAMLAED
+404 SGQMLATD
-415 AQAIMGKITEAQGHL
+415 AQAIMSQISEAQGHL
-430 QSEGQ
+430 QSEEK
-435 RDYNDKLQ
+435 RSYNDDVQ
-443 RAHKSLMS
+443 RAHKNVMS
-451 GLTTTGPMDTYD
+451 ALTTTGMMDKFD
-463 HVSEDAKKEASDVF
+463 ALSEETKKNADEYF
-477 YERASQN
+477 YKRLAQEPNAN
-484 PGMDPTALRLEVEK
+484 PWQIREETLK
-498 IFKPVVEKRR
+498 IFEPILKQRKEV
-508 EMGMSEADK
+508 GMQEGDK
-517 TALTDARMQIAVQK
+517 LKLDDARIEAGVQS
-531 GALSR
+531 GALSK
-536 AAYKEWKDQTE
+536 AAAKAMRDQTQQDIGMRLRE
-547 TWRNIYKQA
+547 QFIKSYV
-556 IEAQK
+556 
-561 TPPPQPSLMERAK
+561 PPQPSMMERIQQ
-574 EFGSSFF
+574 FGSSLFQG
-581 NSAEDE
+581 SDE

>member
-34 VGTGLMNV
+34 IGAGLMNV

-160 RPHAYKATAEFKDY
+160 RPHAFKATSEFKDY

-185 DLSTSLDI
+185 DLATSLDI

-216 IDNAKING
+216 IDNAKVNG

-239 ADVGGKYWQTV
+239 ADVGNKYWQTV
-250 SQLDPTK
+250 AQLDPTK
-257 ILQLESDYRTK
+257 ILNLESDYRTK

-303 KAHEEAIKATQE
+303 KAHEESIKATQE
-315 QNYRGLYSQVLQRD
+315 QHYRELYSQVLQRD
-329 PKAVEALPEMMANQG
+329 PKAVEALPEMMATQG

-357 EHLAKQDA
+357 EHLSKQDA
-365 DNPVLKKSS
+365 DNPALKQSS

-391 DGDLRAIEHDLTE
+391 DGDLSAIENDLTDQVT
-404 SVIGGAMLAED
+404 SGQMLATD
-415 AQAIMGKITEAQGHL
+415 AQAIMSQISEAQGHL
-430 QSEGQ
+430 QSEEK
-435 RDYNDKLQ
+435 RSYNDDVQ
-443 RAHKSLMS
+443 RAHKNVMS
-451 GLTTTGPMDTYD
+451 ALTTTGMMDKFD
-463 HVSEDAKKEASDVF
+463 ALSEETKKNADEYF
-477 YERASQN
+477 YKRLAQEPNAN
-484 PGMDPTALRLEVEK
+484 PWQIREETLK
-498 IFKPVVEKRR
+498 IFEPILKQRKEV
-508 EMGMSEADK
+508 GMQEGDK
-517 TALTDARMQIAVQK
+517 LKLDDARIEAGVQS
-531 GALSR
+531 GALSK
-536 AAYKEWKDQTE
+536 AAAKAMRDQTQQDIGMRLRE
-547 TWRNIYKQA
+547 QFIKSYV
-556 IEAQK
+556 
-561 TPPPQPSLMERAK
+561 PPQPSMMERIQQ
-574 EFGSSFF
+574 FGSSLFQG
-581 NSAEDE
+581 SDE

>member
-34 VGTGLMNV
+34 VGAGLMNV

-239 ADVGGKYWQTV
+239 ADVGNKYWQTV
-250 SQLDPTK
+250 AQLDPTK

-365 DNPVLKKSS
+365 DNPALKKSS

-391 DGDLRAIEHDLTE
+391 DGDLSAIENDLTDQVT
-404 SVIGGAMLAED
+404 SGQMLATD
-415 AQAIMGKITEAQGHL
+415 AQAIMSQISEAQGHL
-430 QSEGQ
+430 QSEEKKS
-435 RDYNDKLQ
+435 YNDDVQ
-443 RAHKSLMS
+443 RAHKNVMS
-451 GLTTTGPMDTYD
+451 ALTTTGIMDKFD
-463 HVSEDAKKEASDVF
+463 ALSEETKKNADEYF
-477 YERASQN
+477 YKRLAQDPNAN
-484 PGMDPTALRLEVEK
+484 PWQIREETLK
-498 IFKPVVEKRR
+498 IFEPILKQRKEV
-508 EMGMSEADK
+508 GMQEGDK
-517 TALTDARMQIAVQK
+517 LKLDDARIEAGVQS
-531 GALSR
+531 GALSK
-536 AAYKEWKDQTE
+536 AAAKAMRDQTQQDIGMRLRE
-547 TWRNIYKQA
+547 QFIKSYV
-556 IEAQK
+556 
-561 TPPPQPSLMERAK
+561 PPQPSMMERIQQ
-574 EFGSSFF
+574 FGSSLFQG
-581 NSAEDE
+581 SDE

>member
-34 VGTGLMNV
+34 IGAGLMNV

-160 RPHAYKATAEFKDY
+160 RPHAFKATSEFKDY

-303 KAHEEAIKATQE
+303 KAHEESIKATQE

-365 DNPVLKKSS
+365 DNPALKQSS
-374 GLARFEFQKQVN
+374 GLARFEFQKQVT

-391 DGDLRAIEHDLTE
+391 DGDLSAIENDLTDQVT
-404 SVIGGAMLAED
+404 SGQMLATD
-415 AQAIMGKITEAQGHL
+415 AQAIMSQISEAQGHL
-430 QSEGQ
+430 QSEEKKS
-435 RDYNDKLQ
+435 YNDDVQ
-443 RAHKSLMS
+443 RAHKNVMS
-451 GLTTTGPMDTYD
+451 ALTTTGIMDKFD
-463 HVSEDAKKEASDVF
+463 ALSEETKKNADEYF
-477 YERASQN
+477 YKRLAQEPNAN
-484 PGMDPTALRLEVEK
+484 PWQIREETLK
-498 IFKPVVEKRR
+498 IFEPILKQRKEV
-508 EMGMSEADK
+508 GMQEGDK
-517 TALTDARMQIAVQK
+517 LKLDDARIEAGVQS
-531 GALSR
+531 GALSK
-536 AAYKEWKDQTE
+536 AAAKAMRDQTQQDIGMRLRE
-547 TWRNIYKQA
+547 QFIKSYV
-556 IEAQK
+556 
-561 TPPPQPSLMERAK
+561 PPQPSMMERIQQ
-574 EFGSSFF
+574 FGSSLFQG
-581 NSAEDE
+581 SDE

>member
-34 VGTGLMNV
+34 VGAGLMNV

-160 RPHAYKATAEFKDY
+160 RPHAFKATSEFKDY

-315 QNYRGLYSQVLQRD
+315 QNSSGLYSRVLQRD
-329 PKAVEALPEMMANQG
+329 PKVLGELPGLLLDQG

-365 DNPVLKKSS
+365 DNPALKKSS
-374 GLARFEFQKQVN
+374 GLARFDFQKQVT

-391 DGDLRAIEHDLTE
+391 DGDLSAIEDDLTDQVA
-404 SVIGGAMLAED
+404 SGQMLATD
-415 AQAIMGKITEAQGHL
+415 AQAIMSQISEAQGHL
-430 QSEGQ
+430 QSEEKKS
-435 RDYNDKLQ
+435 YNDDVQ
-443 RAHKSLMS
+443 RAHKNVMS
-451 GLTTTGPMDTYD
+451 ALTTTGIMDKFD
-463 HVSEDAKKEASDVF
+463 ALSEETKKNADEYF
-477 YERASQN
+477 YKRLAQEPNAN
-484 PGMDPTALRLEVEK
+484 PWQIREETLK
-498 IFKPVVEKRR
+498 IFEPILKQRKEV
-508 EMGMSEADK
+508 GMQEGDK
-517 TALTDARMQIAVQK
+517 LKLDDARIEAGVQS
-531 GALSR
+531 GALSK
-536 AAYKEWKDQTE
+536 AAAKAMRDQTQQDIGMRLRE
-547 TWRNIYKQA
+547 QFIKSYV
-556 IEAQK
+556 
-561 TPPPQPSLMERAK
+561 PPQPSMMERIQQ
-574 EFGSSFF
+574 FGSSLFQG
-581 NSAEDE
+581 SDE

>member
-34 VGTGLMNV
+34 IGAGLMNV

-140 IQTAEDSYGP
+140 IQTAEDAYGP

-160 RPHAYKATAEFKDY
+160 RPHAFKATSEFKDY

-239 ADVGGKYWQTV
+239 ADVGNKYWQTV

-257 ILQLESDYRTK
+257 ILNLESDYRTK

-329 PKAVEALPEMMANQG
+329 PKAVEALPEMMATQG

-365 DNPVLKKSS
+365 DNPALKKSS
-374 GLARFEFQKQVN
+374 GLARFDFQKQVT

-391 DGDLRAIEHDLTE
+391 DGDLSAIENDLTDQVA
-404 SVIGGAMLAED
+404 SGQMLATD
-415 AQAIMGKITEAQGHL
+415 AQAIMSQISEAQGHL
-430 QSEGQ
+430 QSEEKKS
-435 RDYNDKLQ
+435 YNDDVQ
-443 RAHKSLMS
+443 RAHKNVMS
-451 GLTTTGPMDTYD
+451 ALTTTGIMDKFD
-463 HVSEDAKKEASDVF
+463 ALSEETKKNADEYF
-477 YERASQN
+477 YKRLAQEPNAN
-484 PGMDPTALRLEVEK
+484 PWQIREETLK
-498 IFKPVVEKRR
+498 IFEPILKQRKEV
-508 EMGMSEADK
+508 GMQEGDK
-517 TALTDARMQIAVQK
+517 LKLDDARIEAGVQS
-531 GALSR
+531 GALSK
-536 AAYKEWKDQTE
+536 AAAKAMRDQTQQDIGMRLRE
-547 TWRNIYKQA
+547 QFIKSYV
-556 IEAQK
+556 
-561 TPPPQPSLMERAK
+561 PPQPSMMERIQQ
-574 EFGSSFF
+574 FGSSLFQG
-581 NSAEDE
+581 SDE

>member
-34 VGTGLMNV
+34 VGAGLMNV

-108 WRAKIRNQDDE
+108 WRAKIRNRDDE

-216 IDNAKING
+216 IDNAKVNG

-365 DNPVLKKSS
+365 DNPALKQSS
-374 GLARFEFQKQVN
+374 GLARFEFQKQVT

-391 DGDLRAIEHDLTE
+391 DGDLSAIETDLTDQVA
-404 SVIGGAMLAED
+404 SGQMLATD
-415 AQAIMGKITEAQGHL
+415 AQAIMSQISEAQGHL
-430 QSEGQ
+430 QSEEKKS
-435 RDYNDKLQ
+435 YNDDVQ
-443 RAHKSLMS
+443 RAHKNVMS
-451 GLTTTGPMDTYD
+451 ALTTTGLMDKFD
-463 HVSEDAKKEASDVF
+463 ALSEETKKNADEYF
-477 YERASQN
+477 YKRLAQDQN
-484 PGMDPTALRLEVEK
+484 ANPWQIREETLK
-498 IFKPVVEKRR
+498 IFEPILKQRKEV
-508 EMGMSEADK
+508 GMQEGDK
-517 TALTDARMQIAVQK
+517 LKLDDARIEAGVQS
-531 GALSR
+531 GALSK
-536 AAYKEWKDQTE
+536 AAAKAMRDQTQQDIGMRLRE
-547 TWRNIYKQA
+547 QFIKSYV
-556 IEAQK
+556 
-561 TPPPQPSLMERAK
+561 PPQPSMMERIQQ
-574 EFGSSFF
+574 FGSSLFQG
-581 NSAEDE
+581 SDE

>member
-34 VGTGLMNV
+34 IGAGLMNV

-108 WRAKIRNQDDE
+108 WRAKIRNQDDD

-160 RPHAYKATAEFKDY
+160 RPHAYKATSEFKDY

-216 IDNAKING
+216 IDNAKVNG

-303 KAHEEAIKATQE
+303 KAHEESIKATQE
-315 QNYRGLYSQVLQRD
+315 QHYRELYSQVLQRD
-329 PKAVEALPEMMANQG
+329 PKAVEALPEMMATQG

-365 DNPVLKKSS
+365 DNPALKQSS
-374 GLARFEFQKQVN
+374 GLARFEFQKQVT

-415 AQAIMGKITEAQGHL
+415 AQAIMGNITEAQGHL
-430 QSEGQ
+430 QSEEKKS
-435 RDYNDKLQ
+435 YNDDVQ
-443 RAHKSLMS
+443 RAHKNVMS
-451 GLTTTGPMDTYD
+451 ALTTTGIMDKFD
-463 HVSEDAKKEASDVF
+463 ALSEETKKNADEYF
-477 YERASQN
+477 YKRLAQEPNAN
-484 PGMDPTALRLEVEK
+484 PWQIREETLK
-498 IFKPVVEKRR
+498 IFEPILKQRKEV
-508 EMGMSEADK
+508 GMQEGDK
-517 TALTDARMQIAVQK
+517 LKLDDARIEAGVQS
-531 GALSR
+531 GALSK
-536 AAYKEWKDQTE
+536 AAAKAMRDQTQQDIGMRLRE
-547 TWRNIYKQA
+547 QFIKSYV
-556 IEAQK
+556 
-561 TPPPQPSLMERAK
+561 PPQPSMMERIQQ
-574 EFGSSFF
+574 FGSSLFQG
-581 NSAEDE
+581 SDE

>member
-15 TGNVGSINAPSN
+15 TGNIGSINAPSN

-34 VGTGLMNV
+34 IGAGLMNV

-100 QTDRSPSL
+100 QTDRSPML
-108 WRAKIRNQDDE
+108 WRAKIRNQDDD

-140 IQTAEDSYGP
+140 IQTAEDAYGP

-160 RPHAYKATAEFKDY
+160 RPHAFKATSEFKDY

-224 LLPPTEVAKLKQNWQ
+224 LLPPTDVAKLKQNWQ
-239 ADVGGKYWQTV
+239 ADVGNKYWQTV
-250 SQLDPTK
+250 AQLDPTK
-257 ILQLESDYRTK
+257 ILNLESDYRTK

-303 KAHEEAIKATQE
+303 KAHEESIKATQE
-315 QNYRGLYSQVLQRD
+315 QHYRELYSQVLQRD
-329 PKAVEALPEMMANQG
+329 PKAVEALPEMMATQG

-365 DNPVLKKSS
+365 DNPALKKSS

-391 DGDLRAIEHDLTE
+391 DGDLSAIENELTE
-404 SVIGGAMLAED
+404 QVTSGQMLATD
-415 AQAIMGKITEAQGHL
+415 AQAIMSQISEAQGHL
-430 QSEGQ
+430 QSEEKKS
-435 RDYNDKLQ
+435 YNDDVQ
-443 RAHKSLMS
+443 RAHKNVMS
-451 GLTTTGPMDTYD
+451 ALTTTGLMDKFD
-463 HVSEDAKKEASDVF
+463 ALSEETKKNADEYF
-477 YERASQN
+477 YKRLAQDPNAN
-484 PGMDPTALRLEVEK
+484 PWQIREETLK
-498 IFKPVVEKRR
+498 IFEPILKQRKEV
-508 EMGMSEADK
+508 GMQEGDK
-517 TALTDARMQIAVQK
+517 LKLDDARIEAGVQS
-531 GALSR
+531 GALSK
-536 AAYKEWKDQTE
+536 AAAKAMRDQTQQDIGMRLRE
-547 TWRNIYKQA
+547 QFIKSYV
-556 IEAQK
+556 
-561 TPPPQPSLMERAK
+561 PPQPSMMERIQQ
-574 EFGSSFF
+574 FGSSLFQG
-581 NSAEDE
+581 SDE